1 MTDEKKKVLS
11 YIDEKADVII
21 DTSDKIWDFAELS
34 LREFKS
40 GELYAHV
47 LKEEGFEVEHP
58 FCGIET
64 AFRASYGSGK
74 PVIGILAEYDA
85 LTGLSQVAGQQSREE
100 LVSNGNG
107 HGCGHNLLGAGSMA
121 AAFAIKHFLEEKGE
135 GSGKVI
141 LYGCPGEEG
150 GAAKAFMARDRIWE
164 ELDAALTWH
173 PDDVN
178 QVTSGT
184 CNTCIQTEYKFT
196 GIASHASGSP
206 EFGRSA
212 LDAVELMN
220 VGVQFLREHMPQEAR
235 IHYAITDAGGNSPN
249 VVQPHAQ
256 VLYMVRSQLAKDAL
270 ALQKRVDK
278 IAQGAAMMTETTVKK
293 RFIDGCSNTVP
304 NKVLEQLLY
313 KNFSEIGV
321 PQHTEQEIAYAQQII
336 ASYEMPNDHLP
347 GNACDESEEIAA
359 YVDKVSQHG
368 TVPLNDF
375 LVPYLFS
382 TKQRAGSTD
391 VGDVSWLVPTA
402 QINTVTFPS
411 KAPGHSWQNVSC
423 GRTSIGHKGLLTAGK
438 VLAATAI
445 DLFEQPQLLEQAKE
459 EFSKRT
465 VGGYFCPVPEDAVPT
480 VVGGQF

>member
-1 MTDEKKKVLS
+1 MM
-11 YIDEKADVII
+11 
-21 DTSDKIWDFAELS
+21 SDKQKYLQTIEENASLFTDVSDQIWDFAELS
-34 LREFKS
+34 LMEFQSAK
-40 GELYAHV
+40 LYCEV
-47 LKEEGFEVEHP
+47 LAKEGFTVEAP
-58 FCGIET
+58 IAGIET
-64 AFRASYGSGK
+64 AFK
-74 PVIGILAEYDA
+74 VIGILAEYDA
-85 LTGLSQVAGQQSREE
+85 LTGLSQQAGAVERKEI
-100 LVSNGNG
+100 VSGGCG
-107 HGCGHNLLGAGSMA
+107 HGCGHNMLGAGSLA
-121 AAFAIKHFLEEKGE
+121 AAFAIKKYLEDGH
-135 GSGKVI
+135 SGTVI
-141 LYGCPGEEG
+141 FYGCPGEEG

-270 ALQKRVDK
+270 ALQERVDK

-347 GNACDESEEIAA
+347 GNACEESEEIAA

-375 LVPYLFS
+375 LVPYHFS
-382 TKQRAGSTD
+382 TKQSAGSTD